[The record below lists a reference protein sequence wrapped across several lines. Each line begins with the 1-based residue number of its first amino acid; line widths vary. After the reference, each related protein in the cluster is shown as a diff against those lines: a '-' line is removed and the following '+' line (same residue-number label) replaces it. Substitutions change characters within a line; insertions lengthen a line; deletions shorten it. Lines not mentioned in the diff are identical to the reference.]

1 MDTKHEKLT
10 REELFKKVLTVP
22 DNERLTYGRKLL
34 KEYTGEDKDLIGP
47 WLEEFIIASSKI
59 N

>member
-1 MDTKHEKLT
+1 MATKHEKMT

-34 KEYTGEDKDLIGP
+34 NEYTGEDKDLIGP

>member
-1 MDTKHEKLT
+1 MATKHEKMT

-47 WLEEFIIASSKI
+47 WPEEFIIASSKI

>member
-34 KEYTGEDKDLIGP
+34 KEYTGEDKDLIRP